1 MSAEFIHTSLVVMAP
16 WMHIAQLLPFS
27 ELNSTKLN
35 EDVKEGPPSFGPF
48 SFSKAAADVGSAPRT
63 AAGRSGQRVD
73 LHIFLL
79 SSEATLGRL
88 GPALHRRRSRR
99 SLARAPGAATRVSRS
114 PYRGGLLFSRGLAR
128 EGNAA
133 RTGGDPRG
141 SGVGG
146 RGCCCRRRGR
156 ADARAASRRTARK
169 CSAGVKRRSAVAAG
183 KARRGGCQENGGA
196 SQANGGQGRRG
207 RPQGSI
213 GSCFERD
220 HHRAGHRAGRLPGSR
235 ARQLSARRS
244 PSDS

>member
-141 SGVGG
+141 TWGGGGGG
-146 RGCCCRRRGR
+146 RWRRPGGSAPRGG
-156 ADARAASRRTARK
+156 DPRTERK
-169 CSAGVKRRSAVAAG
+169 GAAG
-183 KARRGGCQENGGA
+183 GQAR
-196 SQANGGQGRRG
+196 
-207 RPQGSI
+207 
-213 GSCFERD
+213 
-220 HHRAGHRAGRLPGSR
+220 
-235 ARQLSARRS
+235 
-244 PSDS
+244 

>member
-35 EDVKEGPPSFGPF
+35 EDVKKGPPSFGPF

-63 AAGRSGQRVD
+63 AGGRSGRRVD
-73 LHIFLL
+73 LHIALL

-99 SLARAPGAATRVSRS
+99 SLARAPGAAARVSRS
-114 PYRGGLLFSRGLAR
+114 PHRGGLLFSRGLAR

-141 SGVGG
+141 FGVGG
-146 RGCCCRRRGR
+146 GGRRRW
-156 ADARAASRRTARK
+156 
-169 CSAGVKRRSAVAAG
+169 
-183 KARRGGCQENGGA
+183 RRGGGGA
-196 SQANGGQGRRG
+196 
-207 RPQGSI
+207 
-213 GSCFERD
+213 
-220 HHRAGHRAGRLPGSR
+220 PG
-235 ARQLSARRS
+235 ARR
-244 PSDS
+244 PAGGKG